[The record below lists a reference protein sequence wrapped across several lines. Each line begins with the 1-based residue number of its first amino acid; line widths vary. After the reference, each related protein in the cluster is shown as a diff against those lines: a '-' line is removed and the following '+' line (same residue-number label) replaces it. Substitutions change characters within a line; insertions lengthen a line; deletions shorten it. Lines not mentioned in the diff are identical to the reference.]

1 MKMRNAIFLTC
12 LLLLTVPALGETVDR
27 TVDVSPAPLVS
38 IENLTGSVKITGWE
52 RSQVRVTGTLGED
65 VEELEI
71 HHDDNEVHIEVEVD
85 EDDMGRNKKI
95 ESHLEISVPWSADLE
110 VETLTASIEVS
121 EVGGEL
127 ELAST
132 SADITVTGAP
142 SAVEAESVSGSITVS
157 GQGTP
162 VEAESVSGNVTVRGG
177 GEMIDASTVSG
188 DIHVEAAAV
197 REASF
202 ESVSGSLMFSGNLA
216 ERAELDA
223 EVHSGKVILV
233 LPADVSATF
242 EIETFSGDI
251 QNQFG
256 AEPTRTSGFMPSK
269 SLEFDTGTGS
279 AAVSIETFSGSVE
292 LKKQ

>member
-1 MKMRNAIFLTC
+1 MKMRNAIFCTC
-12 LLLLTVPALGETVDR
+12 LLLALPALAETIDR

-38 IENLTGSVKITGWE
+38 IESLTGSVKITGWE
-52 RSQVRVTGTLGED
+52 RSQVRVSGTLGED

-71 HHDDNEVHIEVEVD
+71 DYDENEVHIEVEVD
-85 EDDMGRNKKI
+85 EDDMGRNQKI

-157 GQGTP
+157 GQGTL
-162 VEAESVSGNVTVRGG
+162 VEAESVSGDVTVRGA
-177 GEMIDASTVSG
+177 GETIEASTVSG
-188 DIHVEAAAV
+188 EIHIEAAVV

-216 ERAELDA
+216 ERAEFDA
-223 EVHSGKVILV
+223 EVHSGNVILV
-233 LPADVSATF
+233 LPTDVSATF

-251 QNQFG
+251 QNEFG
-256 AEPTRTSGFMPSK
+256 AAPVQASGFMPSK
-269 SLEFDTGTGS
+269 SLEFSTGTGS
-279 AAVSIETFSGSVE
+279 ATVSIETFSGNVE